1 MNSVR
6 LVHILCSIWPY
17 ENGLIKQFKHKNQC
31 HICNASPTY
40 FGKFLF
46 LWKTCFKLY
55 LKWDMTFRS
64 PHPLFAFSFS
74 FGFFYEKKSDQTL
87 SQHIK
92 DSWKK
97 NIYKSFFSKNLSL
110 KIFFFAK
117 KFLSWIIFLCKIL
130 FENSTSKKIIKVFT
144 NDFFSKTFLH
154 FFFFENST
162 LKIKNIHK
170 RLFFLNSFPWK
181 SFSLQNIS
189 FLELFFFAKDFFWK
203 FRSFKNIYK
212 IFFLNFFFFFTKYF
226 FSWILFFAK
235 DSF

>member
-1 MNSVR
+1 MN
-6 LVHILCSIWPY
+6 
-17 ENGLIKQFKHKNQC
+17 
-31 HICNASPTY
+31 
-40 FGKFLF
+40 
-46 LWKTCFKLY
+46 
-55 LKWDMTFRS
+55 
-64 PHPLFAFSFS
+64 FSFQN
-74 FGFFYEKKSDQTL
+74 FFHFENFSIFFFFWKF
-87 SQHIK
+87 I
-92 DSWKK
+92 SWKK

-170 RLFFLNSFPWK
+170 RLFLKNSFPWK

-212 IFFLNFFFFFTKYF
+212 RFFFWKKFLLCLDRK
-226 FSWILFFAK
+226 SVV
-235 DSF
+235 